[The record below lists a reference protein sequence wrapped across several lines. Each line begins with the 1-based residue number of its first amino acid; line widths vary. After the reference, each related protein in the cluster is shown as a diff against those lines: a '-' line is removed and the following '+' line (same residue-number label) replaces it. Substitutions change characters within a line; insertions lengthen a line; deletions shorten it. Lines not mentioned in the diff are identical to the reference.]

1 MQFPIFNG
9 FVLPETGSEKSLEAM
24 NTAFDLAARLD
35 AQLSVA
41 IGALQISVRTI
52 LNSNTV
58 EGLISAENKRSAEAA
73 TTVREKVAALARNSG
88 LIVHTEILK
97 GDLGSITR
105 RCANR
110 ARVHGLIFVE
120 AGTPGELIGGALIEP
135 LIFESG
141 RPVIVVPN
149 GFSSGISL
157 DHILVAWD
165 GSAGAARAVWD
176 SLPLFRLAQTIEIV
190 TISGEKELNDVPAA
204 NALAGMLTFLGKK
217 VNVSVLA
224 FDGGT
229 AASLIKQHAAKTGAG
244 LIVQGAYGRSRWR
257 ELILGGVTR
266 EMLRDCTIPLLM
278 SH

>member
-1 MQFPIFNG
+1 MKFPIFHG
-9 FVLPETGSEKSLEAM
+9 FIAPDSVSAKPLKAM
-24 NTAFDLAARLD
+24 NAAFSLAARLD

-52 LNSNTV
+52 LSSSMV
-58 EGLISAENKRSAEAA
+58 EGLISDENRRSADSAA
-73 TTVREKVAALARNSG
+73 AARAQIAGLVRNSG

-97 GDLGSITR
+97 GDLGSIAR

-110 ARVHGLIFVE
+110 ARVHGLIFAE
-120 AGTPGELIGGALIEP
+120 AGIPGELLGGALIEP

-149 GFSSGISL
+149 GFSSEIAL
-157 DHILVAWD
+157 EHIVVAWD
-165 GSAGAARAVWD
+165 GSTGAARAVWD
-176 SLPLFRLAQTIEIV
+176 SLPLLRLAKTIEIV
-190 TISGEKELNDVPAA
+190 TVTGEKELNDVPAA
-204 NALAGMLTFLGKK
+204 NALAGMLTYLGKK

-229 AASLIKQHAAKTGAG
+229 AASLIKQHAARSGAG
-244 LIVQGAYGRSRWR
+244 LVVQGAYGRSRWS

-266 EMLRDCTIPLLM
+266 EMLRECTIPVLM

>member
-1 MQFPIFNG
+1 MKFPIFQG
-9 FVLPETGSEKSLEAM
+9 FVASVTGSPKSLEAM
-24 NTAFDLAARLD
+24 KTAFNLATQLD
-35 AQLSVA
+35 AQLSIA

-52 LNSNTV
+52 LSSNTV
-58 EGLISAENKRSAEAA
+58 EGLISDDNRRSADSALFLRQQIVE
-73 TTVREKVAALARNSG
+73 LARNSG

-97 GDLGSITR
+97 GDLGSIAR

-110 ARVHGLIFVE
+110 ARVHGLVFAE
-120 AGTPGELIGGALIEP
+120 AGIPGEFLGGALIEP
-135 LIFESG
+135 LIFENG

-149 GFSSGISL
+149 GFSSEISL
-157 DHILVAWD
+157 EHVVVAWD

-176 SLPLFRLAQTIEIV
+176 SIPLLRLAKTIEIV
-190 TISGEKELNDVPAA
+190 TVTGEKELNDVPAA
-204 NALAGMLTFLGKK
+204 NALAGMLTYLGKI

-229 AASLIKQHAAKTGAG
+229 AASLIKQHAAKSSVG

-266 EMLRDCTIPLLM
+266 EMLRECTIPVLM